1 MSKPRPARVDILVR
15 SARQNDRDL
24 MADWAVAM
32 ALESEVKH
40 LPLDMVTRGIQ
51 AGLDDPARANYF
63 IAEIAGEPAGTVML
77 TPEWSDWRDG
87 WWWWIQ
93 SVYVPPAHRRKGVFR
108 ALFEHVRN
116 KAAATDGVRGLRLYV
131 ERENAGAQ
139 RTYEFVGMKD
149 AGYRMYEIEFP
160 QAKSD

>member
-1 MSKPRPARVDILVR
+1 MSKAAPAVSIHVR
-15 SARQNDRDL
+15 HARRNDRDL

-32 ALESEVKH
+32 AMETEAKALS
-40 LPLDMVTRGIQ
+40 LDTVTRGIQ
-51 AGLDDPARANYF
+51 AGLDEPARATYY
-63 IAEIAGEPAGTVML
+63 IAEIAGEPVGTVMV
-77 TPEWSDWRDG
+77 TPEWSDWRNG

-93 SVYVPPAHRRKGVFR
+93 SVYVVPGHRRHGVFR

-116 KAAATDGVRGLRLYV
+116 LAASTDDVRGLRLYV

-149 AGYRMYEIEFP
+149 AGYRMYELELP
-160 QAKSD
+160 RKR

>member
-1 MSKPRPARVDILVR
+1 MSKRRPVPVQILVR
-15 SARQNDRDL
+15 QARQNDRDL

-32 ALESEVKH
+32 ALETELKQ
-40 LPLDMVTRGIQ
+40 LPLEVVTRGIQ

-63 IAEIAGEPAGTVML
+63 IAEIAGEPAGTLMV

-87 WWWWIQ
+87 WWWWFQ
-93 SVYVPPAHRRKGVFR
+93 SVYVAPAHRRQGVFQ
-108 ALFEHVRN
+108 ALFEHVRAL
-116 KAAATDGVRGLRLYV
+116 AASTEGVRGLRLYV

-160 QAKSD
+160 RKK

>member
-1 MSKPRPARVDILVR
+1 MSKAAPAVSIHVR
-15 SARQNDRDL
+15 HARRNDRDL

-32 ALESEVKH
+32 AMETEAKALS
-40 LPLDMVTRGIQ
+40 LDTVTRGIQ
-51 AGLDDPARANYF
+51 AGLDEPVRASYY
-63 IAEIAGEPAGTVML
+63 IAEIAGEPVGTVMV
-77 TPEWSDWRDG
+77 TPEWSDWRNG

-93 SVYVPPAHRRKGVFR
+93 SVYVVPGHRRHGVFR

-116 KAAATDGVRGLRLYV
+116 LAASTDDVRGLRLYV

-149 AGYRMYEIEFP
+149 AGYRMYELELP
-160 QAKSD
+160 PKRS

>member
-1 MSKPRPARVDILVR
+1 MSKTSSAR
-15 SARQNDRDL
+15 SAIVIRAARRNDRDL
-24 MADWAVAM
+24 MAGWAVAM
-32 ALESEVKH
+32 ALESELKR
-40 LPLDMVTRGIQ
+40 LPLDIVTRGIQ

-63 IAEIAGEPAGTVML
+63 IAEIAGEPVGTVMV

-93 SVYVPPAHRRKGVFR
+93 SVYVAPAHRRKGVFR
-108 ALFEHVRN
+108 ALFDHVRN
-116 KAAATDGVRGLRLYV
+116 LAATTGGVRGLRLYV
-131 ERENAGAQ
+131 ERDNAGAQ

-160 QAKSD
+160 RTP

>member
-1 MSKPRPARVDILVR
+1 
-15 SARQNDRDL
+15 

-32 ALESEVKH
+32 AMETEAKILA
-40 LPLDMVTRGIQ
+40 LDTVTRGIQ

-63 IAEIAGEPAGTVML
+63 IAEIASEPVGTVMV

-93 SVYVPPAHRRKGVFR
+93 SVYVAPEHRRKGVFR
-108 ALFEHVRN
+108 ALFDHVRN
-116 KAAATDGVRGLRLYV
+116 LAASTEGVRGLRLYV

-149 AGYRMYEIEFP
+149 AGYRMYELELP
-160 QAKSD
+160 R